1 MYYLISYDP
10 SFKNDI
16 LEDRIKRL
24 GEYYKLFDNQYIIKV
39 ENHLKSSDIYKSI
52 SKENFT
58 LLKIFVTELGN
69 SYGYMLTSLWDFLKQ
84 KQNER
89 NFS

>member
-39 ENHLKSSDIYKSI
+39 ENYLKPSDIYKSI

-58 LLKIFVTELGN
+58 LLKIFVTELSN

-84 KQNER
+84 K
-89 NFS
+89 